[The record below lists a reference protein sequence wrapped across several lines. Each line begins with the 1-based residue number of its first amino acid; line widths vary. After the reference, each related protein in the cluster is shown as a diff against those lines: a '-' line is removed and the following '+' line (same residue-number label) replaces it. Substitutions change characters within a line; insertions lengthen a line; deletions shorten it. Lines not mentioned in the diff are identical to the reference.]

1 MDFSKILEV
10 LHNMS
15 ANPHSRRL
23 AWGAVAVAAIW
34 AVAKLI
40 AAIAPSGLIH

>member
-1 MDFSKILEV
+1 MDFSKMLEV
-10 LHNMS
+10 LHKMS

-23 AWGAVAVAAIW
+23 AWAAVVVAAIW

-40 AAIAPSGLIH
+40 AAIAPAGLIH